1 MFWRHV
7 IFAALVS
14 DFLLHRWLL
23 VMLMFCG
30 VCVVADSKLFLLPVA
45 ALSSRKNSSL
55 ALIGFKRLDSD
66 YRLAGIVSVSNP
78 RKVIAIWICCVYR
91 LLFLV
96 CLKLRTLSLNY
107 QGYST
112 GSGYS
117 QSENQQNQSYHV
129 AHTDHSQRMERP
141 AQVFNH
147 RVGSITPNSTNGY
160 VLSSQNGGF
169 SQPSHVQSYS
179 ALPHLSPVYT
189 PHIMGNQFSPGQFTS
204 RNFTSGVVMN
214 FPPAT
219 SLPVE
224 NGR

>member
-96 CLKLRTLSLNY
+96 CLKLRTLSLN
-107 QGYST
+107 
-112 GSGYS
+112 
-117 QSENQQNQSYHV
+117 
-129 AHTDHSQRMERP
+129 
-141 AQVFNH
+141 
-147 RVGSITPNSTNGY
+147 
-160 VLSSQNGGF
+160 GGF